1 MTSYNY
7 FFSRIYDIVFF
18 LLLNRIRKKI
28 AAQVLLYNPKSIVD
42 MCCGTGNQIKYLKK
56 LKNANIVGI
65 DISDNMLAVARKNKL
80 GKYCQKQDATNTSFK
95 NEYFDVAILN
105 FILHETKPEYAEK
118 ISTEA
123 KRIVKKSGK
132 IIITDYVLDKK
143 TNFIGK
149 AGAYLVEF
157 IIGGQHFS
165 NFKTYIKNN
174 LLKQYTS
181 DLQLQSVQNL
191 LFGAV
196 RIHTFIN
203 K

>member
-1 MTSYNY
+1 MSEYNQ
-7 FFSRIYDIVFF
+7 FFSKIYDWVFF
-18 LLLNRIRKKI
+18 PFLHPLRKKI
-28 AAQVLLYNPKSIVD
+28 TKQVAVSNSPKIID

-56 LKNANIVGI
+56 LENANIVGI

-80 GKYCQKQDATNTSFK
+80 EKYCQKQNATNTSFK
-95 NEYFDVAILN
+95 NEDFDVAILN
-105 FILHETKPEYAEK
+105 FILHETKPENAEK
-118 ISTEA
+118 ISAEA

-132 IIITDYVLDKK
+132 IIITDYVFDKK

-149 AGAYLVEF
+149 AGAYFVEF
-157 IIGGQHFS
+157 IIGGQHYS
-165 NFKTYIKNN
+165 NFKTYIENN

-203 K
+203 N